1 MGTCLMIGLKAC
13 QSPQNEP
20 SKLTEE
26 GVSLELAQFRKA
38 HFSAFPFRL
47 FCAIAGYR
55 QPSIER
61 DVLIRFQTEHP
72 QPLVLHFRSEPE

>member
-1 MGTCLMIGLKAC
+1 MGTCLMIGLMAC

-38 HFSAFPFRL
+38 HFSAVHYQL
-47 FCAIAGYR
+47 FFSIPAER
-55 QPSIER
+55 Q
-61 DVLIRFQTEHP
+61 
-72 QPLVLHFRSEPE
+72 QPVEGEV

>member
-1 MGTCLMIGLKAC
+1 MGTCLMIGLMAC

-38 HFSAFPFRL
+38 YLSHWL
-47 FCAIAGYR
+47 
-55 QPSIER
+55 
-61 DVLIRFQTEHP
+61 L
-72 QPLVLHFRSEPE
+72 PES